1 MATMNFSSIDTKTL
15 NTMYNDAR
23 QKRETLKE
31 NRKAFIQDMMNQIEV
46 FMQGMFGKSVKV
58 TKLDTSLQCSSR
70 ITFSFDNSRNSSL
83 AIDFRENKETGKFEA
98 EINNSF
104 TYINFNLT
112 SDTNTS
118 TTKIDVI
125 YCIVKN
131 IDRVKDI
138 LLDKLEYTYNTLKK
152 FRDEDKELCTKNFR
166 LFKEINNRL
175 FKLFKEINNRQ
186 FIENDEEI
194 WKFIKNNEKFQKKYV
209 IVKHTKEN
217 TYVMHNGQN
226 PVHILSEPDTKT
238 TLKKEHY
245 LSDNEEI
252 VKVSELSMLLH

>member
-1 MATMNFSSIDTKTL
+1 MNFSSIDTNTL
-15 NTMYNDAR
+15 NTMCNDAR

-98 EINNSF
+98 KINNSF
-104 TYINFNLT
+104 TYINFDLT

-118 TTKIDVI
+118 TTKINVI

-138 LLDKLEYTYNTLKK
+138 LLDKLEYIYNTLKK
-152 FRDEDKELCTKNFR
+152 FRDEHGELCTKIFR
-166 LFKEINNRL
+166 
-175 FKLFKEINNRQ
+175 LFKEINNRQ
-186 FIENDEEI
+186 FIENDEEF
-194 WKFIKNNEKFQKKYV
+194 WKFIKNNEKSQKKYV

-217 TYVMHNGQN
+217 TYVMHNDQN
-226 PVHILSEPDTKT
+226 PVHILSNPDTKT

-252 VKVSELSMLLH
+252 VKVSELSMFLH

>member
-1 MATMNFSSIDTKTL
+1 MTTMNFSSIDTNTL

-70 ITFSFDNSRNSSL
+70 IAFSFDNSRNSSL

-104 TYINFNLT
+104 TYINYNLT

-131 IDRVKDI
+131 IDHVKDI

-152 FRDEDKELCTKNFR
+152 FRDEHGELCTKIFR

-175 FKLFKEINNRQ
+175 

-217 TYVMHNGQN
+217 TYVMHNGKN
-226 PVHILSEPDTKT
+226 PVHILSKPNTKT
-238 TLKKEHY
+238 ALKKEHH
-245 LSDNEEI
+245 LNNDEEI
-252 VKVSELSMLLH
+252 VKVSELSMFLH